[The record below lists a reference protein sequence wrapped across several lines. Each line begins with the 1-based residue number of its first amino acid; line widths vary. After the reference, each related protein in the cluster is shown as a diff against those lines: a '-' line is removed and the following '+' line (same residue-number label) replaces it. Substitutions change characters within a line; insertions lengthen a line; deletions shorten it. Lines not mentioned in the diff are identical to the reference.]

1 MVVKREKKD
10 EFEVRKTKI
19 IEESPKVVFSALT
32 EPEKLAEW
40 FQDEADLD
48 NRVGGQIRL
57 VTLKEKHPEWNLQ
70 RNYYMEGTIMECVPN
85 KRLSYSWK
93 FKDIPNFPETLVT
106 WELEQINPYKTLVKL
121 SHVGFLEKEK
131 GNFSVE
137 SHNQGWT
144 EALDKLADYC
154 KSLKVS
160 RNTEIYLKMK
170 FIFSLL

>member
-1 MVVKREKKD
+1 MSRWKKSND
-10 EFEVRKTKI
+10 IEVRKTKI
-19 IEESPKVVFSALT
+19 IERSPKVVFSALT

-57 VTLKEKHPEWNLQ
+57 VTLKEKHPEWNLE
-70 RNYYMEGTIMECVPN
+70 RNYYMEGTIMDLVPN

-93 FKDIPNFPETLVT
+93 FKHTPNFPETLVT
-106 WELEQINPYKTLVKL
+106 WELEQINPNKTLVKL
-121 SHVGFLEKEK
+121 SHVGFSGKEK

-144 EALDKLADYC
+144 EALDKLVGYC
-154 KSLKVS
+154 ESL
-160 RNTEIYLKMK
+160 R
-170 FIFSLL
+170 SL